1 VALDDWSSG
10 GSGTP
15 AAMSGCSPGT
25 AARRPSIRYLTGDLC
40 TGEGVVAAVDGT
52 AAIVHCATSSKGDVD
67 ATRNLVLTATLHQ
80 QDGSLDT
87 P

>member
-1 VALDDWSSG
+1 MRSPGEATSSPVLVTGAPVA
-10 GSGTP
+10 
-15 AAMSGCSPGT
+15 GT
-25 AARRPSIRYLTGDLC
+25 AA
-40 TGEGVVAAVDGT
+40 V
-52 AAIVHCATSSKGDVD
+52 VHCATSSKGDVD

>member
-1 VALDDWSSG
+1 
-10 GSGTP
+10 
-15 AAMSGCSPGT
+15 MSGCSPGT
-25 AARRPSIRYLTGDLC
+25 AAT
-40 TGEGVVAAVDGT
+40 
-52 AAIVHCATSSKGDVD
+52 VHCATSSKGDVD

>member
-1 VALDDWSSG
+1 
-10 GSGTP
+10 
-15 AAMSGCSPGT
+15 MSGCSPRH
-25 AARRPSIRYLTGDLC
+25 RREATDGIRYRTGDLR
-40 TGEGVVAAVDGT
+40 TGEGVAAAVDGT